1 MEDRASSQSATPLA
15 LRARTS
21 LARREPDATAA
32 PPVLVTAAPMVL
44 DIPTIQ
50 AMATVAPNT
59 TFRRLLFMWFR
70 VFVFETKANGRV
82 ERVNIKLPLP
92 IPLVG
97 AFLSRRMSSRQ
108 AMKALA
114 AAEQSPDG
122 FSVIERYMDS
132 NMGFEFIRVEERN
145 PTTGRYE
152 LVVVGFD

>member
-1 MEDRASSQSATPLA
+1 MDDRPGSSPTPPLA

-21 LARREPDATAA
+21 LARRDTDAIA
-32 PPVLVTAAPMVL
+32 PPVQVTAAPMVL
-44 DIPTIQ
+44 DVPSIQ
-50 AMATVAPNT
+50 ALTTVAPNT
-59 TFRRLLFMWFR
+59 ALRRLLFMWFR

-108 AMKALA
+108 ALKALT

-122 FSVIERYMDS
+122 FAVIERYMDS
-132 NMGFEFIRVEERN
+132 NMGFEFVRVEEHN
-145 PTTGRYE
+145 PATGRYE